1 MKNTILSR
9 RQTATTVLT
18 SIFTRKLPFLLA
30 LAALLA
36 LQPNLRAGVQ
46 YWDPD
51 GSGAGND
58 CTTGAGLGGLNG
70 NWEDLTT
77 WTPNGNCT
85 GATTTWTEGNDAVFW
100 GVSGAGNLYTVALNA
115 PHTVNSLSFF
125 TTIAASPTKWTTNYT
140 IS

>member
-1 MKNTILSR
+1 YLIPLIKLTSLIRISRLVINDNTTMKNTILSR

-36 LQPNLRAGVQ
+36 LQPNLRAGIQ

-58 CTTGAGLGGLNG
+58 CITGAGLGGLNG

-85 GATTTWTEGNDAVFW
+85 GATTTWTEGNDAVFR
-100 GVSGAGNLYTVALNA
+100 SEERR
-115 PHTVNSLSFF
+115 
-125 TTIAASPTKWTTNYT
+125 
-140 IS
+140 